1 MERMRLLLVD
11 DDQKFLSITKKSLAK
26 RGHIVQTAS
35 KGSEVFEKL
44 QAQNIHVV
52 VLDVK
57 MPGMSGVEI
66 LKKIKKSS
74 PLAQVII
81 LAGHGRVG
89 GAAESLK
96 FGAIDYLIK
105 PVSTA
110 KLLQKAQEAFE
121 KRKCLEQKIRDIQI
135 RVLECQFN

>member
-11 DDQKFLSITKKSLAK
+11 DDQKFLSITQKSLAK

-35 KGSEVFEKL
+35 KRSEIFEKL

-57 MPGMSGVEI
+57 MSGMSGVEI
-66 LKKIKKSS
+66 LKEIKKNS
-74 PLAQVII
+74 PLAQVIM
-81 LAGHGRVG
+81 LAGHGRVE

-96 FGAIDYLIK
+96 FGAMDYLIK
-105 PVSTA
+105 PVSIA
-110 KLLQKAQEAFE
+110 ELLQKAKEAFE
-121 KRKCLEQKIRDIQI
+121 KRQCLEQKIRDIQV

>member
-26 RGHIVQTAS
+26 QGHIVQTAS
-35 KGSEVFEKL
+35 TGSEVFKKL

-57 MPGMSGVEI
+57 MSGMSGVEI

-74 PLAQVII
+74 PLAQVIM
-81 LAGHGRVG
+81 LAEHGRAG

-105 PVSTA
+105 PVSIA
-110 KLLQKAQEAFE
+110 KLLQKTQEAFE

-135 RVLECQFN
+135 RVLEFQFN